1 MKAIKENKVYTIN
14 EAEKNY
20 YIAQGYDILDD
31 KGELLSYGA
40 GKSVSYE
47 EYRKAKDKIDLLET
61 ENEKLKEENEKL
73 KEENKKLK
81 AENKELK
88 KS

>member
-1 MKAIKENKVYTIN
+1 MKAIRKNKVYTIN
-14 EAEKNY
+14 ETEKSY

-31 KGELLSYGA
+31 EGEIISYGA
-40 GKSVSYE
+40 VKSVSYE
-47 EYRKAKDKIDLLET
+47 EYRKVKDRLDLLE
-61 ENEKLKEENEKL
+61 LENEKL

-88 KS
+88 KSLV

>member
-1 MKAIKENKVYTIN
+1 MKASRGNKVYTID
-14 EAEKNY
+14 EVQKKS
-20 YIAQGYDILDD
+20 YIEQGYDILDD
-31 KGELLSYGA
+31 EGNIIDYGT

-47 EYRKAKDKIDLLET
+47 DHRKVVDELNNLR
-61 ENEKLKEENEKL
+61 EENEKL